1 METVCGN
8 GGEGRKKKVR
18 EEKGLKKTG
27 QLRKNVKV

>member
-8 GGEGRKKKVR
+8 GGEGRKKKVGGR
-18 EEKGLKKTG
+18 ERVQKTG